1 MAIEALEKIG
11 TLEAGLL
18 IIKALEDG
26 DQMIRRFAVKALSN
40 LKIKEAEPYFV
51 KLLKEDSI
59 KGYDMIFGITGVATK
74 ETVNELIQGLDN
86 LNLVIR
92 RNIVSALGKLGDK
105 RAVGSLT
112 ELISDKNEHVRSWAG
127 FALGEIGSEESY
139 QTLLPLLKDESIH
152 VRCSVVN
159 ALAKLKNP
167 GVYENL
173 VEMLNDPELEV
184 VCQTAIALGEYGD
197 KRAVIPLVD
206 LLLKEVIFNTD
217 ADKRGA
223 AAIGL
228 GFLGDAQALEAL
240 RRVYNDRYFIDSYG
254 KDIKPLI
261 LDAINDIEQN
271 IDDID

>member
-1 MAIEALEKIG
+1 M
-11 TLEAGLL
+11 
-18 IIKALEDG
+18 
-26 DQMIRRFAVKALSN
+26 
-40 LKIKEAEPYFV
+40 
-51 KLLKEDSI
+51 
-59 KGYDMIFGITGVATK
+59 
-74 ETVNELIQGLDN
+74 
-86 LNLVIR
+86 
-92 RNIVSALGKLGDK
+92 
-105 RAVGSLT
+105 T